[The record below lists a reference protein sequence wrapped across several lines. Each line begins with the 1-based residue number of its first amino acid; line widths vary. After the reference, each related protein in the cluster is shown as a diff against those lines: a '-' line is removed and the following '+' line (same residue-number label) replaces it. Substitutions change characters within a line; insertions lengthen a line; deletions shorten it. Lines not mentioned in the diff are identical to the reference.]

1 MREIGK
7 STGRLAPGLRALR
20 DRLHMHRMPRRRRR
34 AIFEHIFAHNR
45 WQDAE
50 SRSGHGSNLAE
61 TAALR
66 DALPGLVARFGARSL
81 LDAPCGDFH
90 WLSQVELG
98 VESYTG
104 IDIVPALIEENRRR
118 YGAAGRT
125 FLVADVV
132 TDPLPRADLVL
143 CRDLLVHLSFADIR
157 RALRNFRASG
167 AAHLLATTFPATD
180 ENRNI
185 VAGDWRPLNLER
197 PPFRFPP
204 PLVVVDE
211 NCTTDGGRYA
221 DKSLGLWALA
231 ALDL

>member
-1 MREIGK
+1 
-7 STGRLAPGLRALR
+7 
-20 DRLHMHRMPRRRRR
+20 MHRMPSRRRR

-45 WQDAE
+45 WQDAD

-61 TAALR
+61 TEALR
-66 DALPGLVARFGARSL
+66 AALPGLIARFGAKSL

-90 WLSQVELG
+90 WLSQVDLG
-98 VESYTG
+98 VERYFG
-104 IDIVPALIEENRRR
+104 ADIVPALIEANRHR
-118 YGAAGRT
+118 YESADRI

-132 TDPLPRADLVL
+132 TDPLPHADMIL

-157 RALRNFRASG
+157 RALRNFRAAG
-167 AAHLLATTFPATD
+167 AVHLLATTFPATS

-197 PPFRFPP
+197 QPFRFPL
-204 PLVVVDE
+204 PLVLVNE

-231 ALDL
+231 KLDL